1 MYDELMS
8 LTCMYVVIL
17 DLNIFYPCLR
27 FVVFFKSRQKKQ
39 VNSRILRDKTMDNT
53 LMYIPHDKQYY
64 PLCRLQVL
72 VEMFGLYKFKNNQS
86 KSKKG
91 QQFLSQQ
98 IR

>member
-72 VEMFGLYKFKNNQS
+72 VEMFGLYDSKLTNQNLKKANN
-86 KSKKG
+86 
-91 QQFLSQQ
+91 F
-98 IR
+98 